1 MLARDPARHFSMDT
15 DDLARTQE
23 QLDNALLRLEALVR
37 ECQSLMARTRLLAGL
52 PPLDAVDHLLQ
63 RLGDE
68 APVDDF
74 EAGRRRDRRLRPRP
88 DAGSAS
94 RHQ

>member
-1 MLARDPARHFSMDT
+1 MNDE
-15 DDLARTQE
+15 DLAQTQA
-23 QLDNALLRLEALVR
+23 QLDDALARLEALVR
-37 ECQSLMARTRLLAGL
+37 ECQGLFARTRVLAGL

-74 EAGRRRDRRLRPRP
+74 EAGRRRDRRRVPR
-88 DAGSAS
+88 DSQQ
-94 RHQ
+94 RR